1 MAGATAERLLEDD
14 DDVSTEDYKWPLVYI
29 GLVIVLLIII
39 VLLTLKNYN
48 II

>member
-1 MAGATAERLLEDD
+1 MTGATAERLLEDD
-14 DDVSTEDYKWPLVYI
+14 DDVPTEDYKWPLLNI

-48 II
+48 VI

>member
-14 DDVSTEDYKWPLVYI
+14 DVLTEDYKWPLLNI

-48 II
+48 VI

>member
-1 MAGATAERLLEDD
+1 MTGATAERLLEGREMDMGC
-14 DDVSTEDYKWPLVYI
+14 KWSLLNI
-29 GLVIVLLIII
+29 AFVIVLLIII